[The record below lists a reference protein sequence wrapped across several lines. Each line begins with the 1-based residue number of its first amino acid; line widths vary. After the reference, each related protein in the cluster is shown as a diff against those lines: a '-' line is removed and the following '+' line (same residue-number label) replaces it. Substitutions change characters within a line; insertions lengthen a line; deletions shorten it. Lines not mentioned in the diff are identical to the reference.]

1 MSFNALPSLFVFL
14 GAAFFEIAGCF
25 SFWSWARSGKSA
37 LWLIPGT
44 LSLLVF
50 AWLLTLAES
59 DEAGRA
65 YAAYGGI
72 YVIGSLLWLWIVER
86 QSPDR
91 WDLAGAAICL
101 IGAGVIL
108 LAPRA
113 A

>member
-1 MSFNALPSLFVFL
+1 MNFTVAPSLLVFL

-37 LWLIPGT
+37 LWLVPGV

-50 AWLLTLAES
+50 AWLLTLADT

-72 YVIGSLLWLWIVER
+72 YVMGSLLWLWIVER
-86 QSPDR
+86 QQPDR
-91 WDLAGAAICL
+91 WDVTGAAICILGATVIL
-101 IGAGVIL
+101 IG
-108 LAPRA
+108 PRA
-113 A
+113 T